1 MYFIDTHA
9 HLDMIK
15 SMTPEESL
23 KRSLSDD
30 VRYMIN
36 VGSSIEGSRK
46 SVKYARQFP
55 NVFASV
61 GIHPHDA
68 EDFGSREI
76 KILKYLIAGS
86 EEESAGETALKSSD
100 EKRFEKVV
108 AVGET
113 GFDFFRNLS
122 PRPSQEKA
130 FRAHIEL
137 ATEYDL
143 PLIIHDRD
151 AHEEILD
158 VLRKYSSHKN
168 LKGVIH
174 CFSGDLDFASRCID
188 IGLYISYT
196 GVITYPNAKGLQDV
210 VREIPIEKIFI
221 ETDSPYL
228 APQEKRGKEN
238 YPGYVKYIANKIAE
252 LKDLTIE
259 EVAAVTSKNAEDFF
273 TLTPFIKE

>member
-15 SMTPEESL
+15 NMTPEESL
-23 KRSLSDD
+23 QRSLNDG
-30 VRYMIN
+30 VKYIIN

-46 SVKYARQFP
+46 SVRYARQFP
-55 NVFASV
+55 DVFASV

-68 EDFGSREI
+68 EDFGESEI
-76 KILKYLIAGS
+76 KILRSLIAGS
-86 EEESAGETALKSSD
+86 EEESVGEAPLESGSR
-100 EKRFEKVV
+100 KRFKKVV

-122 PRPSQEKA
+122 PRTSQEKA

-151 AHEEILD
+151 AHEEILG
-158 VLRKYSSHKN
+158 VLKEYSSNKN
-168 LKGVIH
+168 LRGVIH

-188 IGLYISYT
+188 IGLHISYT

-221 ETDSPYL
+221 ETDSPFL

-238 YPGYVKYIANKIAE
+238 YPGYVKYIAQKIAE

-259 EVAAVTSKNAEDFF
+259 EVAAVTSKNAEEFF
-273 TLTPFIKE
+273 TLAPFVK